1 MTNIATARNPFT
13 SEDSLTFGDMIAR
26 IDADIELDSRQKREI
41 ASALRQVPKWLN
53 RLADEVPANAA
64 FLRKALGTFHVHH
77 ANISKRRFQNVV
89 SHVRFALK
97 RCGVVLDEQ
106 TYLAEFTPEWQALWD
121 HLDGQTYYRSG
132 LSRFFRFASA
142 QRIAP
147 EEVNQ
152 TTLDAF
158 LLALEAEAIIKNP
171 RTQHQTT
178 GRLWNACVESI
189 QGWPQIY
196 IEVPRYSK
204 AYTLKLEEFP
214 ESFLD
219 DVRAYLGRLSHSD
232 LFDLSGPKRALR
244 PKTIALRGMQIRQ
257 LAAALI
263 HDGME
268 LDDITSL
275 AVIVE
280 HYEVALKWL
289 VSRNGGETSGM
300 IAGIAACLL
309 AIARHHVKAEPV
321 CLDALARL
329 TSNLTPECR
338 GLTPKNRERL
348 QQVDDK
354 RNVGLLLWYGRG
366 ELARVRKADNGT
378 RQFAVQASIAIAVEI
393 LIHAPMRIGNLAG
406 LSLDRHFRW
415 EKAGRQ
421 GCLSISIDGS
431 EVKNREDLHYIL
443 PVDVSEMVRQYID
456 TFRPR
461 LGAADNS
468 YLFPGRGDQPK
479 RSDTLSKQIKRAL
492 WDHCGLEINP
502 HLIRHIVAKI
512 TVEATPGNYEGAAR
526 LLGHRTANTTYV
538 HYEGSEQKLANAH
551 FHQVLIEQRGFEN
564 PALRPGRALRRNTSR
579 RRK

>member
-1 MTNIATARNPFT
+1 MTNVATARNPFT
-13 SEDSLTFGDMIAR
+13 GEDSLTFGDLIAR
-26 IDADIELDSRQKREI
+26 IDADVELGSRRKREI

-89 SHVRFALK
+89 SQVKFALK
-97 RCGVVLDEQ
+97 RCGVILDER
-106 TYLAEFTPEWQALWD
+106 TYLAEFTPVWQALWD
-121 HLDGQTYYRSG
+121 HLDGQKYYRCG

-152 TTLDAF
+152 TIFDAF
-158 LLALEAEAIIKNP
+158 LLALEAEAVIKNP
-171 RTQHQTT
+171 RTQHQTAC
-178 GRLWNACVESI
+178 RLWNACVESI
-189 QGWPQIY
+189 QGWPQVCV
-196 IEVPRYSK
+196 EVPRYSET
-204 AYTLKLEEFP
+204 YTLRLEEFS
-214 ESFLD
+214 ESFQD
-219 DVRAYLGRLSHSD
+219 DVRVYLDRLAHSD

-244 PKTIALRGMQIRQ
+244 PKTIAARRMQIRQ
-257 LAAALI
+257 LASALI
-263 HDGME
+263 HDGMD

-275 AVIVE
+275 AVILE

-300 IAGIAACLL
+300 IAGIAACVL
-309 AIARHHVKAEPV
+309 AIARHHVKAAPG

-329 TSNLTPECR
+329 TSKLTPECR
-338 GLTPKNRERL
+338 GLTPKNRKRL

-366 ELARVRKADNGT
+366 ELARIRKADNGT

-406 LSLDRHFRW
+406 LSLDRHCRW

-431 EVKNREDLHYIL
+431 EVKNRENLEYTLPADL
-443 PVDVSEMVRQYID
+443 SEMVKQYID

-468 YLFPGRGDQPK
+468 HLFPGRGDQPK

-492 WDHCGLEINP
+492 WDQCGLEINP
-502 HLIRHIVAKI
+502 HLFRHIVAKI
-512 TVEATPGNYEGAAR
+512 TLEATPGNYEEAAR
-526 LLGHRTANTTYV
+526 LLGHRSTSTTYV
-538 HYEGSEQKLANAH
+538 YYEGSEQKLANAH
-551 FHQVLIEQRGFEN
+551 FHQVLIEQRGLEN